1 MYYIYGESDYD
12 IYGWYYIY
20 GWYSQ
25 LPAHH
30 SNQETQSSKLTNT
43 TTLNH
48 VHHKALA
55 VFGGMLV
62 QGGGGWGWGGGRG
75 DGVGRWD
82 GGAVTAHITSY
93 SKPYKRQATQL
104 TKQCFRLITH
114 QEH

>member
-1 MYYIYGESDYD
+1 MI
-12 IYGWYYIY
+12 
-20 GWYSQ
+20 
-25 LPAHH
+25 
-30 SNQETQSSKLTNT
+30 QSTTCTSFQPRNPVIQTDKYNNT
-43 TTLNH
+43 H

-62 QGGGGWGWGGGRG
+62 QGGGGWGWGGGWG